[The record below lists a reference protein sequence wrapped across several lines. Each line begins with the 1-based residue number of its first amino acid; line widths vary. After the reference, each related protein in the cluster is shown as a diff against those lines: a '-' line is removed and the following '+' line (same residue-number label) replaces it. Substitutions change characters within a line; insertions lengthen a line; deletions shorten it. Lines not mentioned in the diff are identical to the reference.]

1 MKFSAT
7 SKQSK
12 AAVQDQMHIVP
23 YDQKWY
29 PMNQNQKFT
38 HKHIGKIGFV
48 YKSTN
53 TAKKIYRNIDRNFSM
68 LSDKVLGDTSLH
80 YTQEL
85 SVALSLLNFS
95 SYSTQIQ
102 KIPSFFIK
110 LTS

>member
-12 AAVQDQMHIVP
+12 ATVQDQMHIVS

-29 PMNQNQKFT
+29 PINKDSILT
-38 HKHIGKIGFV
+38 HRLIGIIGFV

-80 YTQEL
+80 YTQVL

-110 LTS
+110 LTL